1 MIRIYNTYTRQLEAL
16 KPIEAGKLRM
26 YVCGPTVYN
35 YIHIGNARSVVA
47 FDVVRRYLEWRGFD
61 VDYVS
66 NFTDV
71 DDKIIN
77 RAREEGMSPAEL
89 SEKYIKAFYED
100 IDALNV
106 ERASHNPRATNYID
120 KMIDFV
126 QDLINKD
133 FAYISEGDVYFR
145 VAKAQDYGKLANKNL
160 SELLEGASGRTD
172 DETELKESPADF
184 ALWKSAKSGEVSWQA
199 PWGNGRPGW
208 HLECSVMAGAL
219 LGKTLDIHGGGAD
232 LEFPHHT
239 NEIAQSEAH
248 TGQKFVNIWM
258 HNGFVN
264 IDGEKMSK
272 SLGNFK
278 TVHEMLEAGYE
289 PQVLRFFLATA
300 HYRRPLD
307 FTDDALVRA
316 ENNLKKIENAY
327 RLLHENSK
335 AAEADESGLDVFIAR
350 FSKAMDEDFNIAN
363 GLTVFYDFIA
373 AVNVGALHGKKTEQF
388 FDDVIKIIGLKFDLS
403 PEILDEEIEK
413 LIEARQIAR
422 EMRDYAKSDQIRD
435 QLKAQGIIL
444 EDTAQGMRWHRE

>member
-1 MIRIYNTYTRQLEAL
+1 M
-16 KPIEAGKLRM
+16 PIEPGKIRM

-47 FDVVRRYLEWRGFD
+47 FDVVRRYLEWRGFE

-66 NFTDV
+66 NFTDI

-77 RAREEGMSPAEL
+77 RAREEGKSPAEI

-106 ERASHNPRATNYID
+106 ERATHNPKATEYVEQ
-120 KMIDFV
+120 MIDFV
-126 QDLINKD
+126 QDLLDKD
-133 FAYISEGDVYFR
+133 FAYISEGNVYFR
-145 VAKAQDYGKLANKNL
+145 VSKAHDYAKLANKNL
-160 SELLEGASGRTD
+160 AELIEGASGRTD
-172 DETELKESPADF
+172 ADEENGRKESPADF
-184 ALWKSAKSGEVSWQA
+184 ALWKAAKPDEISWPT

-208 HLECSVMAGAL
+208 HLECSVMSGEL

-264 IDGEKMSK
+264 FDGEKMSK

-278 TVHEMLEAGYE
+278 TVHEMLETGLN
-289 PQVLRFFLATA
+289 PQVLRFFLAAT

-307 FTDDALVRA
+307 FTDAALELA
-316 ENNLKKIENAY
+316 GNNLKKIENAY
-327 RLLHENSK
+327 RKLHDSQHQREAIVSSK
-335 AAEADESGLDVFIAR
+335 LDAYISR
-350 FSKAMDEDFNIAN
+350 FEEAMDEDFNIAN

-373 AVNVGALHGKKTEQF
+373 AVNTGEMYGSRAERF
-388 FDDVIKIIGLKFDLS
+388 FDDVLKIIGITLKS
-403 PEILDEEIEK
+403 EPEILDEEIERM
-413 LIEARQIAR
+413 IQARQLAR
-422 EMRDYAKSDQIRD
+422 EMRDYEKSDQIRD
-435 QLKAQGIIL
+435 QLKSQGIVL
-444 EDTAQGMRWHRE
+444 EDTAEGMRWYRA